1 MRSDAVSA
9 SPLAIVRSA
18 LRRSLAL
25 LLALTLVLAG
35 CDLGEDESSPTPQ
48 VGVQADE
55 EQAAEKLGFPASAT
69 RNTVRVGGADA
80 AADAAGVANALFPAT
95 GDADRPTAIVLV
107 DQEDWITGVAASVLA
122 GPPIGAPILLS
133 DGDDLPSVTEET
145 LDRLDPKGSDLS
157 EDAQVIRLGPDVPRP
172 EGFRTAVVEGDTP
185 FERAAAIDRFFS
197 AARGEPSND
206 ILLYSGEQP
215 EWAMP
220 AAAWAARS
228 GDAVLPVRKDQI
240 PAPVLE
246 AIREH
251 ENPNVFVLGSE
262 EVISEKVIRQLEGE
276 QQQQGGKNKKKGEQ
290 SDGLARSVE
299 RIEGANPVENA
310 IALARYEKGDFGWGV
325 VVPGYNF
332 TLANLSRPLD
342 AAAAAALATRGVFA
356 PLLLTDDSARLPK
369 PLEEYFLSVQPG
381 YEDDP
386 GEAVYNRAWVLG
398 DEDAVSVEEQAQV
411 DAITELIP
419 VQANAP

>member
-1 MRSDAVSA
+1 MPVSA
-9 SPLAIVRSA
+9 APLAIVRSA

-25 LLALTLVLAG
+25 LLALTLALAG

-48 VGVQADE
+48 VGVQADD

-80 AADAAGVANALFPAT
+80 AADAAGVANALYPAT
-95 GDADRPTAIVLV
+95 GDADRPTAVVLV
-107 DQEDWITGVAASVLA
+107 DQEDWITGIAASVLA

-133 DGDDLPSVTEET
+133 DGSELPSATEET
-145 LDRLDPKGSDLS
+145 LERLEPKGSDLS

-228 GDAVLPVRKDQI
+228 GDSVLPVRSDEI
-240 PAPVLE
+240 PAPVLD

-262 EVISEKVIRQLEGE
+262 QVISERVIRQLEGE
-276 QQQQGGKNKKKGEQ
+276 QQR
-290 SDGLARSVE
+290 DALARSVE
-299 RIEGANPVENA
+299 RIEGATPVENA
-310 IALARYEKGDFGWGV
+310 IAFARYEKGDFGWGV

-356 PLLLTDDSARLPK
+356 PLLLTDDAARLPK

-386 GEAVYNRAWVLG
+386 GEAVYNRAWILG